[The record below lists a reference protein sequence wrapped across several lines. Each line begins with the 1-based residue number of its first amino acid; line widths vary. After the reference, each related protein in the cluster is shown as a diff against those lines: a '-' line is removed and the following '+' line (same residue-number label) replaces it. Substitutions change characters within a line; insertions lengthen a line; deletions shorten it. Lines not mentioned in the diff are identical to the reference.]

1 MKRAH
6 PEVNPLCPEVYAEL
20 DKHLAAIDKKRLPQQ
35 LRGLRGVFETFAL
48 LLKKDASELQKE
60 VEQKLKQMLPEANSY
75 EFEDYVAMIANCN
88 QVAIIIHSVA
98 GGVYKTLPL
107 AGALEAGR
115 PGPMTSLHVA
125 LCQTGTEYYVHP
137 VVPNKGKERADLP
150 SASLSDAGGEEEE
163 ELQGERSLNHI
174 NWSITTSAAG
184 PPFPSVFSLQTKKKS
199 WTLRISTQATCRP
212 TAISAFKSTSSACPP
227 WLPATSRF
235 RTISIKSCCASLKGM
250 YWGVTLILS
259 APSPPHPHYA
269 LTFEYVCGLVCL
281 WSILHLN

>member
-35 LRGLRGVFETFAL
+35 LRGLRGLFETFAL

-150 SASLSDAGGEEEE
+150 SASLSDTGEEE
-163 ELQGERSLNHI
+163 ELQGEEEFEPYQLVNYNLGCRS
-174 NWSITTSAAG
+174 
-184 PPFPSVFSLQTKKKS
+184 PFPERFLPPDEEEVMDIEDLDASNVYNISPQEEELHGWQLGDEAKEKVAQLAERVRAEPDCNLSFQEYQQCVSSLAARNVKIQDHFHQV
-199 WTLRISTQATCRP
+199 LLCI
-212 TAISAFKSTSSACPP
+212 
-227 WLPATSRF
+227 
-235 RTISIKSCCASLKGM
+235 IKGYVLGC
-250 YWGVTLILS
+250 
-259 APSPPHPHYA
+259 HPD
-269 LTFEYVCGLVCL
+269 
-281 WSILHLN
+281 S